1 MGPTKKRFLVGF
13 FVFYKRQDFASVG
26 IAIFGTP
33 LISFAPAPPK
43 QAWAPPPAPVWG
55 GDRPSGW
62 LCQHHLPR
70 RTFYCDQFSDV
81 MCARYQAELDLYL
94 DV

>member
-1 MGPTKKRFLVGF
+1 MLPF
-13 FVFYKRQDFASVG
+13 FSALLLSG
-26 IAIFGTP
+26 
-33 LISFAPAPPK
+33 
-43 QAWAPPPAPVWG
+43 G

-62 LCQHHLPR
+62 LCQHYLPR

-81 MCARYQAELDLYL
+81 MCDRYQAELDLYL